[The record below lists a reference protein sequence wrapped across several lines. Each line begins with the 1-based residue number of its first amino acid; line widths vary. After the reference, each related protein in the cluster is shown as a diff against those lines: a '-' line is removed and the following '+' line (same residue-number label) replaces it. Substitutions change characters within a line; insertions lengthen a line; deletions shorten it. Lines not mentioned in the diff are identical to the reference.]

1 MPDMEE
7 QKAEK
12 KKSEKKTL
20 RVSISEDCEE
30 TDATIELMVS
40 EFQCIINRIAKIE
53 EEKHRE
59 ARIAK
64 LEMVLSEVESF
75 AFCGVHRLGKRSRG
89 RPRPLIARFMCRSDR
104 DKVWKLRQNLK
115 GSQVNI
121 REDLPKRVQDLTK
134 NVLVPVMKKAKE
146 IQETKHT

>member
-1 MPDMEE
+1 MEE

-12 KKSEKKTL
+12 KKSEKKRL

-30 TDATIELMVS
+30 TDVTIELMVL

-75 AFCGVHRLGKRSRG
+75 TFCGVHRLGKRSRG

-104 DKVWKLRQNLK
+104 DKVWKLRLK
-115 GSQVNI
+115 GTQVNI